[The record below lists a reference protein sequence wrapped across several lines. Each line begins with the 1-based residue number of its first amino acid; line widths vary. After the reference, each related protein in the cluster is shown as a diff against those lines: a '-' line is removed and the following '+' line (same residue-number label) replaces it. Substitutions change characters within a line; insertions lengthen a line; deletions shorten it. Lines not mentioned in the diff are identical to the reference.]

1 MKEEIKRA
9 FSYSAF
15 RTGFAL
21 LILSLLLSGISLYSV
36 PKSYLERG
44 TLYQNETKEFYVPYS
59 SYSVDNVSLI
69 FHSNSAQI
77 EYYSAVNGTLNVSGT
92 EELTFKFLPRI
103 YVVSGNAN
111 YTLRVE
117 GRRYPLLS
125 LSYVAFISMIS
136 GIVLVLLGYS
146 KFMGEVVGRSKK

>member
-1 MKEEIKRA
+1 MKEEIKLA

-15 RTGFAL
+15 RVGFIL
-21 LILSLLLSGISLYSV
+21 LILALLLSGISLYSV

-59 SYSVDNVSLI
+59 SYSIDNVSLI
-69 FHSNSAQI
+69 FHSDNAQI
-77 EYYSAVNGTLNVSGT
+77 EYYSAVNGTINVSGT
-92 EELTFKFLPRI
+92 QELTFKFLPKL

-111 YTLRVE
+111 YTLKVE
-117 GRRYPLLS
+117 GKRYPLLS
-125 LSYVAFISMIS
+125 LSYISFVAMIS

-146 KFMGEVVGRSKK
+146 KFLGEAVRRHKK